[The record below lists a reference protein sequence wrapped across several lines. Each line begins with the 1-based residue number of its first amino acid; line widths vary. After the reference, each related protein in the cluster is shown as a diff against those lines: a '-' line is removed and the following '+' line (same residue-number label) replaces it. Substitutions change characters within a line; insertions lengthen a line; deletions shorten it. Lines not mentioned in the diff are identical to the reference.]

1 MGHIIFICIH
11 LHFRRPVWF
20 LLESPTNESINEA
33 PCNELRCFLIA
44 ALFPLIY
51 VLHNGHSTVNPCLS
65 IVSPVEKDDTDDTDD
80 KPGDAFNIG
89 ADGDDSDDSDDS
101 DDIVHS
107 DNSDD
112 VVVADIPDNT
122 LQVSKQS

>member
-1 MGHIIFICIH
+1 M
-11 LHFRRPVWF
+11 
-20 LLESPTNESINEA
+20 ESPTNESINEA

-89 ADGDDSDDSDDS
+89 GADGDDSDDSDDS